1 MKTITKL
8 LASIGLIFALNA
20 QAASV
25 SYYLD
30 NSNVTTQFPNGNNYL
45 KVTIAEGVSGNIDFT
60 VKALS
65 PLLAGGVI
73 DSFGFNSTKAIYS
86 SNISAP
92 SGWTYSANKNQD
104 GFGKFTSTLSAT
116 QNSGAESLTFSII
129 SINGDTVYDYV
140 HPSTG
145 TAASSSGVNLDFAAH
160 VIRLNTADPQVTSS
174 WFAGST
180 NASLPPNAVPVPA
193 AAWLL
198 GSGLIGLVGVSRRKT
213 S

>member
-1 MKTITKL
+1 MKMITKL
-8 LASIGLIFALNA
+8 IASIGLIFALNA

-45 KVTIAEGVSGNIDFT
+45 EVTIADGASGNIDFT
-60 VKALS
+60 VKMLL
-65 PLLAGGVI
+65 PLLSGGVI
-73 DSFGFNSTKAIYS
+73 DSFGFNTTKAIFN

-92 SGWTYSANKNQD
+92 TSWTYATNKNQD

-116 QNSGAESLTFSII
+116 QNSATGLLAFSII
-129 SINGDTVYDYV
+129 GITGDTVYDYV

-145 TAASSSGVNLDFAAH
+145 AAGSSAGVNLDFAAH
-160 VIRLNTADPQVTSS
+160 VIRLSTEDSQVTSS

-180 NASLPPNAVPVPA
+180 NASLPPSAVPVPA

-198 GSGLIGLVGVSRRKT
+198 GSGLIGLIGVSRRKA